1 VGIQAIVCD
10 IEGTTSSISF
20 VHKVLFPLSLE
31 KLHAY
36 LAENEG
42 DAELQAQLT
51 GMWQRLF
58 QGHEP
63 DPGMIGA
70 LEAKLVE
77 FIKND
82 VKDTTLKWVQGKIW
96 KQAFESGMGKGHV
109 YPEVA
114 GFFERWISKDM
125 KLYIYSSGSVE
136 AQQLLF
142 RYSEAGDL
150 TRYLSGYFDTTTGPK
165 REAAS
170 YRTIAQN
177 ISNEPGE
184 ILFLSDIVAELD
196 AAREAGFQTC
206 LLLREG
212 ASAPTGYSASAAA
225 DFAGVDSHFFA

>member
-31 KLHAY
+31 KLHSY
-36 LAENEG
+36 LVDNEG
-42 DAELQAQLT
+42 DAELQTQLMA
-51 GMWQRLF
+51 MWQRLY
-58 QGHEP
+58 QGREP
-63 DPGMIGA
+63 GAHMIEI
-70 LEAKLVE
+70 LETKLVE
-77 FIKND
+77 FIQGD

-96 KQAFESGMGKGHV
+96 KQAFESGVVKGHV

-114 GFFERWISKDM
+114 GFFERWISKGM
-125 KLYIYSSGSVE
+125 KLFIYSSGSVE

-170 YRTIAQN
+170 YRAIARN
-177 ISNEPGE
+177 MKIEAAE

-196 AAREAGFQTC
+196 AAREAGFKTC

-212 ASAPTGYSASAAA
+212 VSLPAGYAGNTAA
-225 DFAGVDSHFFA
+225 DFAAVDSHFFV